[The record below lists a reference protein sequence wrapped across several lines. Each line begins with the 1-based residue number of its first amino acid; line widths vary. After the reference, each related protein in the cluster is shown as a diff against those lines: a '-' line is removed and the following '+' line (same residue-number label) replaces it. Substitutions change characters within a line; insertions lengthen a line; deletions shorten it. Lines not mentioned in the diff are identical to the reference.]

1 MLRAALTGVLLAA
14 AAVFA
19 LAAPPGASGHAER
32 ATYFPDHT
40 KGSVPEYR
48 RTGERH
54 VVCKSDSRKRIKQS
68 WRGRGKKRT
77 RSRRARL
84 RLLRQCRYEHI
95 QAAVDAATNGDR
107 IVIMPGIYREEPSR
121 AVPDRDPKCAGD
133 EYWEASGD
141 NHQED
146 GRVPTWRYQYDCP
159 NSWNLI
165 AIIGDGPDEDRECD
179 RKCDLQVEGM
189 GRRARDTVIVGD
201 RFKEDVIR
209 ADRADGFFLRNVT
222 VEQGRFNDI
231 NVVETNGFRLSKLVA
246 RWGRNYGILTFASDN
261 GVYDHVE
268 AYGNGDSGIY
278 PGSGP
283 EGNCERFGIE
293 IYAVNS
299 YGNTLGTSGTAGNGT
314 WIHDSRMH
322 HNAAGAST
330 DSFAPGHPGMP
341 QDCSKWENNAIYSNN
356 FDVFDDERE
365 AFCNSTPF
373 EDRPKDYVCPWF
385 QVPVGTGIMMYGANR
400 NIVRGNR
407 IWDNWRSGIR
417 LFWVPAAV
425 RGDDSPE
432 NQYDTSNGNQYTENR
447 FGVAPD
453 GKPDRNGVDVYWDE
467 QGVGNCWE
475 GNVGA
480 GAGGA
485 ITSDPAALPTCSS
498 GGSTMQQ
505 GNLTKTGREV
515 PCATWHPKDNPDP
528 PGCTWFTVPPEPDDG

>member
-1 MLRAALTGVLLAA
+1 MRGWIAGIAVASVLLA
-14 AAVFA
+14 VPA
-19 LAAPPGASGHAER
+19 LAGAHAER
-32 ATYFPDHT
+32 ATFFPDHT
-40 KGSVPEYR
+40 KGSVPELR
-48 RTGERH
+48 KTGERH
-54 VVCKSDSRKRIKQS
+54 VVCKSDSRKRIKRS
-68 WRGRGKKRT
+68 WAGRGPKRT

-84 RLLRQCRYEHI
+84 RLLKLCRYEHI
-95 QAAVDAATNGDR
+95 QQAVDAATSGDR
-107 IVIMPGIYREEPSR
+107 ILIMPGVYREEPSR
-121 AVPDRDPKCAGD
+121 EVPDRDPRCAGD
-133 EYWEASGD
+133 EYWEPSGD

-146 GRVPTWRYQYDCP
+146 GRVPAFRHQHDCP

-165 AIIGDGPDEDRECD
+165 AIVGDSLSDEDRECD
-179 RKCDLQVEGM
+179 RKCNLLMKGL
-189 GRRARDTVIVGD
+189 GRLARDTVIEGD

-209 ADRADGFFLRNVT
+209 ADRADGFVLHNVT
-222 VEQGRFNDI
+222 VEQGRFNNV
-231 NVVETNGFRLSKLVA
+231 NVVETNGFRVSKLVT
-246 RWGRNYGILTFASDN
+246 RWGRNYGVLTFASDN
-261 GVYDHVE
+261 GLYNNIE

-283 EGNCERFGIE
+283 EGGCTRFGIE
-293 IYAVNS
+293 IRRVNS

-341 QDCSKWENNAIYSNN
+341 QDCSKWEDNDIYSNN

-365 AFCNSTPF
+365 AYCNSTPF

-425 RGDDSPE
+425 RGE
-432 NQYDTSNGNQYTENR
+432 NDPAQQFDTSNGNQFTGNR
-447 FGVAPD
+447 FGLAPD
-453 GKPDRNGVDVYWDE
+453 GRPDRNGTDVYWDA

-475 GNVGA
+475 GNEGA
-480 GAGGA
+480 EDGA
-485 ITSDPAALPTCSS
+485 ISSDPASLPDCAS
-498 GGSTMQQ
+498 GGSKSQA
-505 GNLTKTGREV
+505 GDATKTAREV
-515 PCATWHPKDNPDP
+515 PCATWHPRDNPDP
-528 PGCTWFTVPPEPDDG
+528 PGCTWFTVPPEPKDG